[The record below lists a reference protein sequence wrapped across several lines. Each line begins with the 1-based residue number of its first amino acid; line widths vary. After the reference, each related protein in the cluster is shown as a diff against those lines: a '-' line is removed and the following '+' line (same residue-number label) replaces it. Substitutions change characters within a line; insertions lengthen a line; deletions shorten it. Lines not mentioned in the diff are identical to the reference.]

1 MSAFAII
8 GTVVDTT
15 DDWRLRI
22 EENCLM
28 VINKAGKIVQ
38 KCENTN
44 ENLRDAKES

>member
-15 DDWRLRI
+15 DDWKIRVV
-22 EENCLM
+22 ENCLM
-28 VINKAGKIVQ
+28 VIDKYGKIVQ

-44 ENLRDAKES
+44 ECLRDKIEV